1 MYTGRRW
8 KKMVYFRIKELLK
21 KNKKSKYWFI
31 KNMEGGYQSLSHL
44 MDNKTKAIHFDTL
57 EKMCDLFDCE
67 IGELIVI
74 KKNKRKD
81 QKKKNE

>member
-1 MYTGRRW
+1 MQEGGE
-8 KKMVYFRIKELLK
+8 KEMVYFRIKELLK